1 MFGFSLTS
9 LSPDFTQAGT
19 SPPNESLWG
28 IIAVDF
34 CYKWDAL
41 LLATL
46 YGQTKC
52 KKNNRTDRE
61 ISATKRLFL
70 FSQLQMHVTM
80 THVWLF
86 VELFVIK

>member
-41 LLATL
+41 LVS
-46 YGQTKC
+46 YSHIVW
-52 KKNNRTDRE
+52 TDE
-61 ISATKRLFL
+61 
-70 FSQLQMHVTM
+70 M
-80 THVWLF
+80 
-86 VELFVIK
+86 